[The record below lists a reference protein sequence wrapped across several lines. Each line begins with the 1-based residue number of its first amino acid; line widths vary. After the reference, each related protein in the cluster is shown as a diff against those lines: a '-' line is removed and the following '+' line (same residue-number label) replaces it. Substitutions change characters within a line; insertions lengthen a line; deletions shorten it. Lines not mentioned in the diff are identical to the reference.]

1 MPFLRGY
8 QLGARDVL
16 DRMKLA
22 KHEQWISA
30 MGFCGVTSSMLSEE
44 EKLGH
49 ASLPLTS
56 KTTAW

>member
-44 EKLGH
+44 EKTR
-49 ASLPLTS
+49 PR
-56 KTTAW
+56 